1 MDFAT
6 VRKKLDAGAYSY
18 LEEFEVG
25 LRRFSFVI
33 LDILSLGSAT
43 RVCLNFICFLS
54 PWEQGGCIAFF
65 LEITFWFDY
74 RDFIL

>member
-25 LRRFSFVI
+25 LRHFSFVI

-54 PWEQGGCIAFF
+54 P
-65 LEITFWFDY
+65 
-74 RDFIL
+74 